1 MKNLIKFAVVVITL
15 MVACPAFA
23 QTEEEVQEP
32 VSYKVY
38 CELVG
43 SRLPFSMKM
52 NVDLDFGQFVSW
64 WSSDR
69 KIADEDGNIITFNS
83 MLDAANYMARRGW
96 ELEEAF
102 VTMSIS
108 KGDSNS
114 PNYHWIMSK
123 TVTSDEQITE
133 GLLTVGMTKKR

>member
-1 MKNLIKFAVVVITL
+1 
-15 MVACPAFA
+15 
-23 QTEEEVQEP
+23 
-32 VSYKVY
+32 
-38 CELVG
+38 
-43 SRLPFSMKM
+43 
-52 NVDLDFGQFVSW
+52 
-64 WSSDR
+64 
-69 KIADEDGNIITFNS
+69 
-83 MLDAANYMARRGW
+83 MLDATNYMARRGW